1 MTSVTQAISS
11 GAPWILQFAGQ
22 SSPWRRELD
31 ELTHDSKISETLAG
45 LDDKAESLLAAVMPD
60 LTVIGAGRLD
70 LLGRHGATTATGE
83 AFASVPG
90 ILLAQY
96 GASLD
101 VADALSTEPAS
112 IIGHSQGVLAAAML
126 ASNDPAGVLALSRLI
141 GAAAT
146 KVTRESDAERLV
158 EATSMLSVR
167 GVPRDLLENLATQF
181 DVDVAIIN
189 SHSAVVVSG
198 RPADLELLVEELGR
212 EAEASAAERAAKKT
226 GGAPLNPIN
235 EFLDVDAPF
244 HSHILAPG
252 VGLVEEW
259 AARCGLDVENA
270 DYLIRA
276 VLTNHLDWSAEVAEA
291 IAALDSSE
299 GYVVDLGPGNLQ
311 RITTENLAGTGI
323 SYVDAGTAPARDE
336 LISGQSRVLTSEDW
350 SQYRPKLATIRGNR
364 VLDTAFSRLTG
375 RSPIMLGG
383 MTPTTVDPEIVAAAA
398 NAGHWVELAGG
409 GQVTEEVLAT
419 HLKDLKAQLEPG
431 RTAQFNAMFLDRYLW
446 DLQFGAR
453 RLVSRER
460 ASGAPLD
467 GVTISAGIPDLEEA
481 VELIDRLRGE
491 GFPYVAFKPGTVD
504 QIRQVLAIAR
514 ASHGMPLI
522 VQIEDGHAGGHH
534 SWVDLNELLLATY
547 REIRQTGVILT
558 VGGGMGVPERAAAY
572 LTGEWS
578 TALGRPAMPVDA
590 VFIGTAGMTALEA
603 KTNRDVKE
611 LLVATTGVA
620 ADDQGG
626 WIASGAVRGG
636 ITSGLSQLRA
646 DIYQVENSASY
657 AGRLLVEV
665 DGDAEAIEARRDE
678 IIEAINKT
686 AKPYFGD
693 LEQMTYAEVA
703 RRFTELSHPWTD
715 GGLVTRFFELL
726 QRFEARLCPADHGA
740 VETIFPT
747 EDAVVEPYGA
757 IDALVAAY
765 PNAETTYLTAA
776 DASWFLA
783 LCLKYPKPVPFV
795 STIGTDILQRW
806 GGDSLWQSHDPRYKA
821 DEVRIIP
828 GPTSVAGITAV
839 DEPIAKIL
847 ARYELATVARIEGD
861 APEIFSRLAVDRDT
875 YLRTIPYVMW
885 HGSLAANPAA
895 LVAETEIVESKDG
908 LDLIVPLDTVG
919 AANPYAVKELRV
931 PIILPDSVANGGL
944 PIVDDSRLPD
954 AMNAL
959 LSAMAGV
966 GAPTIDGTPIEKLPI
981 FAEGDDEAHFTFTV
995 SPSVG
1000 ALHAGVTSPKG
1011 YTATAVPSALLGSC
1025 WPTIYAALGAGRVNG
1040 YPVIEGLLNAV
1051 HLDHSERLHAPID
1064 EILDGELT
1072 AHSRCAEVAESSSGR
1087 IVTIATR
1094 VTRGSGN
1101 DGELVIEFIER
1112 FAVRG
1117 RANGSN
1123 PPADPAPR
1131 GGEAREVIDTPR
1143 SLLRR
1148 TTVTAPNDMTA
1159 FAIVSGDF
1167 NPIHASTRAANV
1179 AEMDAP
1185 LVHGMWL
1192 CAAAQHTVADTL
1204 ETAGLEITGWTY
1216 RMFGMVALNDQ
1227 VEISVE
1233 RVGRIRGG
1241 GLALEITCRI
1251 NGEMV
1256 SQASAAV
1263 AAPSTAYV
1271 YPGQG
1276 IQAQGMALDERAS
1289 SPAARDVW
1297 ERADVHTRKSLG
1309 FSILAVV
1316 RDNPKTLTAK
1326 GVTYTHPEGVLNL
1339 TQFTQVALATV
1350 AIAQTERLREMGA
1363 LVDGAAFA
1371 GHSLGE
1377 YTALS
1382 AYGQIFSLENVLE
1395 IVFQRGSTMHHLVPR
1410 DEEGRSNYQLGAL
1423 RPNQFGVGDD
1433 GVIAYI
1439 ASVAKASGEF
1449 LEVVNLN
1456 LAGQQYAIAGTV
1468 AGLRA
1473 LAADSRKRAKE
1484 FGGKG
1489 PFMLIP
1495 GIDVPFHSSVLRD
1508 GVPDFRHLLQ
1518 SLLPEDVRLDVLEG
1532 HYIPNLVARPFE
1544 LSVDFLDSI
1553 LEVVP
1558 SESVKVLRKNFKSA
1572 MKNPNEVAREILV
1585 ELLAW
1590 QFASPV
1596 RWIET
1601 QNQIITMG
1609 IEEIV
1614 EVGLGA
1620 SPTLANMAARTLALP
1635 EHDGAEV
1642 TVYNVQ
1648 RDAKNVLH
1656 EDVKAAASVAED
1668 VAEAAPAAA
1677 ATPAVPAA
1685 PAEATPVAPSAP
1697 TPAAAPSSAS
1707 GPAADLPFQAGD
1719 ALKVLLAQQ
1728 TKVRLDQIVDVDTVE
1743 TLTNGVSSKRN
1754 QILMDMTAEFELSSL
1769 DGAAEATLSTLI
1781 STINSQAHG
1790 YRAFGPI
1797 LADVVNERLRAL
1809 TGAAA
1814 SKPARINDRV
1824 TGVWQLG
1831 EGWVAHVRAALVLDT
1846 RDGKST
1852 RGGELATLA
1861 NPAPSNASELDSL
1874 IDAAVS
1880 SVAAGAGVS
1889 VAIPSAG
1896 GGAGGA
1902 VVDSA
1907 ALDAFSEKMTG
1918 ALAATARD
1926 LLVRLGQPLPVAAA
1940 PQAEDLALRDAMTAE
1955 LGSGWE
1961 KFVSPNFDAA
1971 RAVRLCDRWATARE
1985 DVARVAYGYEVTGNF
2000 YGVGEEVARQAEWQS
2015 ARNPELAE
2023 RFAQVAADARDKTP
2037 GEFEGK
2043 VAVITGATPNSIAG
2057 AAAGRLLAG
2066 GATVIITASRID
2078 TARLSF
2084 AKELYRTHARAASE
2098 LWMVPANLASFRDVD
2113 ALVEW
2118 IGAEQRETVGAT
2130 STLIKP
2136 ALVPD
2141 LLLPFAAPPVRGTL
2155 ADVSPETENQ
2165 ARLLLWSV
2173 ERLLGSLAQ
2182 LGAEHDVAHRLHT
2195 ILPGS
2200 PNRGTFGG
2208 DGAYGEVKA
2217 AFDAIMNKWRVEP
2230 WGERTSL
2237 VQAKIGW
2244 VRGTGLMGRNDPLVA
2259 AVEAEGVRTW
2269 STVEMGE
2276 QLVALCSAETRAA
2289 AAVEPVEADL
2299 TGGLNKVNLRE
2310 LQASLPEATEAEES
2324 TAATVKA
2331 LPTPYVPVQPGADTA
2346 DWSGVTAKP
2355 EDLVVMVG
2363 VGEVGPWGSSRTRMQ
2378 AELGVTD
2385 DGDFDLTAAGVLEL
2399 AWMMGLLTWHETPQ
2413 PGWYDADE
2421 HLVDEADIWG
2431 RFRDDVVAR
2440 SGVRTYVDDGV
2451 LSDLGTVDVAPVRLE
2466 SDVTFSVSDESA
2478 AKAHVD
2484 ADPANTTM
2492 AFVDDEWT
2500 VTRRA
2505 GSLTYVPRRTTLSRT
2520 VGGQFPTGFDPAH
2533 WGIPAAMT
2541 ESMDRMAIWNLLTT
2555 VDAFIS
2561 SGFSPSEL
2569 LRYLHPSEVA
2579 STQGTGFGGMTSMR
2593 RLYVDRFLGGEYP
2606 QDILQ
2611 ETLPN
2616 VVAAHTMQSYVGG
2629 YGSMIHP
2636 VGACATAAVSVEEGV
2651 DKITAGKATFVV
2663 AGAIDDVQVESLIGF
2678 GDMNASA
2685 HSQSMRD
2692 KGISERFFSRA
2703 GDLRRGGFIEGEGG
2717 GTVLLARGDL
2727 AVELG
2732 LPVLGVVG
2740 FVQSFADGIHTS
2752 IPAPGQGALAAAR
2765 GGKNSRLARGLAA
2778 LGVVADDIKIVSKHD
2793 TSTNAN
2799 DPNEAELHMRLAN
2812 ALGRSAGNPLYVIS
2826 QKTLTGHAKG
2836 GAALFQMAGLTQI
2849 FSNGTI
2855 PGNKALD
2862 CLDPAFEEDTFLVWP
2877 RQPLKVGPVK
2887 ASVLTS
2893 LGFGHVAALVALVHP
2908 GAFEQAVANS
2918 LGEDAARAWREQAT
2932 ARLGAGTRQ
2941 LAAGMIGHAPLF
2953 EEIDG
2958 RRFSGDAHEEEA
2970 AMLLDPEA
2978 RLGVDGNF

>member
-11 GAPWILQFAGQ
+11 GTPWILQFAGQ
-22 SSPWRRELD
+22 SSPWHRELN
-31 ELTHDSKISETLAG
+31 ELTRDSQISETLAE
-45 LDDKAESLLAAVMPD
+45 LDTNAEAKLAAVLPE

-70 LLGRHGATTATGE
+70 LLGRHGAATNVGD

-101 VADALSTEPAS
+101 VAESLPTEPARV
-112 IIGHSQGVLAAAML
+112 IGHSQGVLAAAML
-126 ASNDPAGVLALSRLI
+126 ASDDPAGVLALARLI

-146 KVTRESDAERLV
+146 KATREADAERLGA
-158 EATSMLSVR
+158 ATSMLSVS
-167 GVPRDLLENLATQF
+167 GVPQSLLTELAQMF
-181 DVDVAIIN
+181 NVDVAIVN
-189 SHSAVVVSG
+189 SHSALVVSG
-198 RPADLELLVEELGR
+198 RPADLLLLVDELGR
-212 EAEASAAERAAKKT
+212 IAAGSAAERAAKKT
-226 GGAPLNPIN
+226 GGAPLSPVT

-244 HSHILAPG
+244 HSHILAPA

-259 AARCGLDVENA
+259 AARCDLHVENA
-270 DYLIRA
+270 DVLARA
-276 VLTNHLDWSAEVAEA
+276 VLIDHLEWSSEVASA
-291 IAALDSSE
+291 VAALGSTE

-311 RITTENLAGTGI
+311 RLTTENLAGTGI
-323 SYVDAGTAPARDE
+323 TYVDAGTAPARDE
-336 LISGQSRVLTSEDW
+336 LVSGQARVVTSEDW
-350 SQYRPKLATIRGNR
+350 SIYAPGLATVRGHR

-383 MTPTTVDPEIVAAAA
+383 MTPTTVDAEIVAAAA

-419 HLKDLKAQLEPG
+419 HLKDLKEQLEPG

-514 ASHGMPLI
+514 AADGMPLI
-522 VQIEDGHAGGHH
+522 IQVEDGHAGGHH

-572 LTGEWS
+572 LTGEW
-578 TALGRPAMPVDA
+578 AKGWGRPNMPVDA

-603 KTNRDVKE
+603 RTNRDVKE
-611 LLVATTGVA
+611 LLVATPGVA

-646 DIYQVENSASY
+646 DIYQVENSASA

-665 DGDAEAIEARRDE
+665 DGDAEAIESRRDE
-678 IIEAINKT
+678 IIDAINRT

-693 LEQMTYAEVA
+693 LESMTYAEVA

-715 GGLVTRFFELL
+715 GGLVTRFFEML
-726 QRFEARLCPADHGA
+726 QRFEARLCPADHGE
-740 VETIFPT
+740 VKTIFAT
-747 EDAVVEPYGA
+747 EDAVVEPHGA

-776 DASWFLA
+776 DAAWFLA

-795 STIGTDILQRW
+795 SHIGTDILQRW

-828 GPTSVAGITAV
+828 GPTSVAGVIAV

-847 ARYELATVARIEGD
+847 SRYEEATVARIEGE
-861 APEIFSRLAVDRDT
+861 APEIFSRLAADRDT

-885 HGSLAANPAA
+885 HGNLAANPAV
-895 LVAETEIVESKDG
+895 LVEQTQIVESEAG

-919 AANPYAVKELRV
+919 DANPYAVKELRV
-931 PIILPDSVANGGL
+931 PLILPDSVANGGL
-944 PIVDDSRLPD
+944 PIVDDSRLPE

-966 GAPTIDGTPIEKLPI
+966 GAPTIGGTPIESLPT
-981 FAEGDDEAHFTFTV
+981 FAEGDDEAHFTFSV
-995 SPSVG
+995 SPAVA
-1000 ALHAGVTSPKG
+1000 ALHAGVTSPSG

-1051 HLDHSERLHAPID
+1051 HLDHSERLHAPL
-1064 EILDGELT
+1064 ESFLQGELT

-1094 VTRGSGN
+1094 VTRGGGA
-1101 DGELVIEFIER
+1101 DGELVIEFVER

-1117 RANGSN
+1117 RAAGAN

-1131 GGEAREVIDTPR
+1131 GGEEREVIDTPR

-1148 TTVTAPNDMTA
+1148 TTVTAPSDMTA

-1204 ETAGLEITGWTY
+1204 DAAGLQIAGWTY
-1216 RMFGMVALNDQ
+1216 RMFGMVALNDD

-1233 RVGRIRGG
+1233 RVGRVRGG
-1241 GLALEITCRI
+1241 GLALEVTCRI

-1256 SQASAAV
+1256 SQGSAVV
-1263 AAPSTAYV
+1263 AAPATAYV

-1276 IQAQGMALDERAS
+1276 IQTAGMALDERAS
-1289 SPAARDVW
+1289 SPAARAVR
-1297 ERADVHTRKSLG
+1297 ERADAHTRSALG

-1316 RDNPKTLTAK
+1316 RDNPKILTAK

-1350 AIAQTERLREMGA
+1350 AIAQTERLRELGA

-1382 AYGQIFSLENVLE
+1382 AYGQIFTLENVLE

-1423 RPNQFGVGDD
+1423 RPNQFGVGDA
-1433 GVIAYI
+1433 GVLDYI
-1439 ASVAKASGEF
+1439 KGVSDAAGEF

-1468 AGLRA
+1468 RGLKA
-1473 LAADSRKRAKE
+1473 LAADAARRAKE
-1484 FGGKG
+1484 FGGKR

-1508 GVPDFRHLLQ
+1508 GVPDFRNLLKN
-1518 SLLPEDVRLDVLEG
+1518 LLPEDVRLEVLEG
-1532 HYIPNLVARPFE
+1532 HYVPNLVARPFE
-1544 LSVDFLDSI
+1544 LTVEFMDSI

-1558 SESVKVLRKNFKSA
+1558 SESVKSLRESYDEV
-1572 MKNPNEVAREILV
+1572 MENPNYVARELLV

-1601 QNQIITMG
+1601 QNQIIAMG
-1609 IEEIV
+1609 IEEII
-1614 EVGLGA
+1614 EVGLA
-1620 SPTLANMAARTLALP
+1620 SSPTLANLAARTLALP
-1635 EHDGAEV
+1635 EHDGEEI
-1642 TVYNVQ
+1642 TVQNVQ
-1648 RDAKNVLH
+1648 RDAKRVLH
-1656 EDVKAAASVAED
+1656 EDVNTAPVVEEVVEAVTPAETSPTD
-1668 VAEAAPAAA
+1668 VAPVA
-1677 ATPAVPAA
+1677 ATPATAPAA
-1685 PAEATPVAPSAP
+1685 PV
-1697 TPAAAPSSAS
+1697 AAPSS
-1707 GPAADLPFQAGD
+1707 GPAADLPFKAGD

-1769 DGAAEATLSTLI
+1769 DGAAEATLSTLMG
-1781 STINSQAHG
+1781 TINSQAHG

-1797 LADVVNERLRAL
+1797 LSEVVNERLRSL

-1814 SKPARINDRV
+1814 SKPVRINDRV

-1831 EGWVAHVRAALVLDT
+1831 EGWVAHVRASLVLDT

-1852 RGGELATLA
+1852 RGGELATLP
-1861 NPAPSNASELDSL
+1861 NPAPSNASELDAL
-1874 IDAAVS
+1874 IDAAVTR
-1880 SVAAGAGVS
+1880 VAAEAGVS
-1889 VAIPSAG
+1889 VSIPSAG
-1896 GGAGGA
+1896 GGAGGG

-1907 ALDAFSEKMTG
+1907 ALDAFSEKMTK
-1918 ALAATARD
+1918 ALAGTARD
-1926 LLVRLGQPLPVAAA
+1926 LLVRLHRPLPVAAA
-1940 PQAEDLALRDAMTAE
+1940 PQAEDLALREAMAAE

-1961 KFVSPNFDAA
+1961 SFVSPNFDPA

-1985 DVARVAYGYEVTGNF
+1985 DVARVAHGYDVTGDF
-2000 YGVGEEVARQAEWQS
+2000 HGVGEEVARQAEWQA

-2023 RFAQVAADARDKTP
+2023 RFAAIATDARDNAP

-2043 VAVITGATPNSIAG
+2043 VAVITGVTPNSIAG
-2057 AAAGRLLAG
+2057 AAAGLLLAG

-2084 AKELYRTHARAASE
+2084 AKELYRTNARSSSE

-2141 LLLPFAAPPVRGTL
+2141 LLLPFAAPPVRGSL
-2155 ADVSPETENQ
+2155 ADAGPETENQ

-2182 LGAEHDVAHRLHT
+2182 IGAEIDVAHRLHT

-2217 AFDAIMNKWRVEP
+2217 AFDAIVNKWRVEP
-2230 WGERTSL
+2230 WGHRTSI

-2269 STVEMGE
+2269 STAEMGE
-2276 QLVALCSAETRAA
+2276 QLVALCSEQTRAA

-2299 TGGLNKVNLRE
+2299 TGGLSKVNLRE
-2310 LQASLPEATEAEES
+2310 LQASLPEAAVSQEADV
-2324 TAATVKA
+2324 ATIKA
-2331 LPTPYVPVQPGADTA
+2331 LPTPESPVQPGADSA
-2346 DWSGVTAKP
+2346 DWSGVSAKP
-2355 EDLVVMVG
+2355 EDLVVIVG
-2363 VGEVGPWGSSRTRMQ
+2363 VGEVGPWGSSRTRLQ

-2413 PGWYDADE
+2413 PGWYDANE
-2421 HLVDEADIWG
+2421 TLVDEADIWD

-2451 LSDLGTVDVAPVRLE
+2451 LSDLGTIDVAPVRLE
-2466 SDVTFSVSDESA
+2466 SDVTFSVSDEA
-2478 AKAHVD
+2478 AAQAHVD
-2484 ADPANTTM
+2484 ADPANTSA
-2492 AFVDDEWT
+2492 AFVDEEWT

-2505 GSLTYVPRRTTLSRT
+2505 GALTYVPRRTALSRT
-2520 VGGQFPTGFDPAH
+2520 VGGQFPTDFDPAH

-2555 VDAFIS
+2555 VDAFVS
-2561 SGFSPSEL
+2561 SGFSPAEL
-2569 LRYLHPSEVA
+2569 LRSLHPSEVA

-2685 HSQSMRD
+2685 HSKSMRD
-2692 KGISERFFSRA
+2692 KGINERFFSRA

-2727 AVELG
+2727 AREMG

-2778 LGVVADDIKIVSKHD
+2778 LGVEADDIRIVSKHD

-2799 DPNEAELHMRLAN
+2799 DPNEAELHMRMAN

-2849 FSNGTI
+2849 FANGTV

-2877 RQPLKVGPVK
+2877 RQPLKLGTVK
-2887 ASVLTS
+2887 AAVLTS

-2908 GAFEQAVANS
+2908 GAFEQAIANTQ
-2918 LGEDAARAWREQAT
+2918 GEEAARAWREQAS

-2941 LAAGMIGHAPLF
+2941 LSAGMIGHAPLF